1 MPSFLVGLFFSLAA
15 LAHQS
20 SLSGEGSELFWTNST
35 IPMLIRP
42 ETGDMT
48 ADQARGII
56 LSSIAEWNNASSA
69 HFSVVG
75 SSVNEIRFRSNFPYG
90 SAVIGLTEVS
100 FNSSGSIQ
108 RASISLNDDF
118 SFRTRPG
125 LYPSGQVYLG
135 DVVTHELGHVLGLSH
150 SEVLDSSMF
159 YSSFTGQATLGFDDV
174 SGIRS
179 KYDAED
185 YGTISGQV
193 KGGQDIPV
201 LGAHVQ
207 AISLASGKTTGVIT
221 DESGVFSLRGLDPN
235 DTYYLYVAP
244 VKNVASLPGYFANT
258 QKNFCPGAYVGS
270 FFSRCGTEYDGRPQ
284 PIKLST
290 ARSVVDVGTISISC
304 SLRADSAY
312 NQRKLA
318 QTFTALPIFNYDTSN
333 VTKGENAFV
342 GWFRNPSMTSWSSSD
357 IFQVNFS
364 PIIGSRYFLKV
375 AIVSF
380 ALGTQLEYQVDVKTP
395 AGTVISGQNSLRYD
409 SVTESFHPDF
419 ETLLVFDP
427 AIPVRNNFEISV
439 RSRRLGRTTVA
450 QTFPDADT
458 FSSST
463 HLPYLLI
470 TSLWDNSSGSLRPVV
485 GTEQILSDNDACLD
499 APFTYAVART
509 NEKTSTSEAASA
521 NQLGAVAGCG
531 TIGPPGGSGP
541 SSSLPLLTLGFLI
554 TSLAATLLK
563 SRKNFLS

>member
-1 MPSFLVGLFFSLAA
+1 MLSFLLGLSLSLAA

-20 SLSGEGSELFWTNST
+20 SLSGEGNELFWTNSNVP
-35 IPMLIRP
+35 ILIRP
-42 ETGDMT
+42 GTGDMT
-48 ADQARGII
+48 DAEARSII

-69 HFSVVG
+69 QFSVVG
-75 SSVNEIRFRSNFPYG
+75 SSLNEIRFRSNFPFG

-108 RASISLNDDF
+108 RASITLNDDY
-118 SFRTRPG
+118 SFRTQPG

-150 SEVLDSSMF
+150 SEVLDASMF

-179 KYDAED
+179 KYDAGD
-185 YGTISGQV
+185 YGAITGHV

-207 AISLASGKTTGVIT
+207 AISLKTGKTTGVIS
-221 DESGVFSLRGLDPN
+221 DENGAFALRGLDSS
-235 DTYYLYVAP
+235 DAYYLYVAP
-244 VKNVASLPGYFANT
+244 VKNAASLPGYFANA
-258 QKNFCPGAYVGS
+258 QNNFCPGAYVGS

-284 PIKLST
+284 PIKISMAQPT
-290 ARSVVDVGTISISC
+290 IDVGTVSISC
-304 SLRADSAY
+304 SLRADSSY

-318 QTFTALPIFNYDTSN
+318 GNFTALPIFSYDQSN
-333 VTKGENAFV
+333 VDKGDNAFV
-342 GWFRNPSMTSWSSSD
+342 GWFRNPSTTTWSSSD

-364 PIIGSRYFLKV
+364 PVVGSRYVLKL

-380 ALGTQLEYQVDVKTP
+380 ALGTQLEYQVDVKTA
-395 AGTVISGQNSLRYD
+395 AGTVVNAQNSLSYD
-409 SVTESFHPDF
+409 FVTESFNPDF
-419 ETLLVFDP
+419 ETLLVFDSTVP
-427 AIPVRNNFEISV
+427 ERNNFEISV
-439 RSRRLGRTTVA
+439 RSRLIGRSTVA
-450 QTFPDADT
+450 QTFPDPDT

-463 HLPYLLI
+463 YLPYLLI
-470 TSLWDNSSGSLRPVV
+470 TSLWENSSGTLRPVV

-499 APFTYAVART
+499 GPFTYAVAQT
-509 NEKTSTSEAASA
+509 SEPTSTSTAASA
-521 NQLGAVAGCG
+521 NQVAAVAGCG
-531 TIGPPGGSGP
+531 TLGPPGGGGP
-541 SSSLPLLTLGFLI
+541 SSSLPLLALGFLLA
-554 TSLAATLLK
+554 TSAATLLK